1 MNTITD
7 KTTARKIKRSG
18 IGRKAARY
26 VPTATRCGFK
36 DGRKMGNNPIENIP
50 YVVGV
55 AAGVGFGVSET
66 IVELAATPANMLIGL
81 GVGLGS
87 WVHHQFCED
96 ENEVEVEVEGEV
108 EVEAEVA

>member
-1 MNTITD
+1 MSSIID
-7 KTTARKIKRSG
+7 KPTGRKIKRSG

-55 AAGVGFGVSET
+55 AAGVGLGVSEA
-66 IVELAATPANMLIGL
+66 IVELAATPTNMLIGL
-81 GVGLGS
+81 SVGIGA
-87 WVHHQFCED
+87 WVHQQFCED
-96 ENEVEVEVEGEV
+96 ENEVEGVEV
-108 EVEAEVA
+108 A